1 MCTNKLTVCT
11 LFLSCHFYWSADF
24 KLSVDLPVVV
34 RKHIAHI
41 LRESMQFNVS
51 LKSLNVRL
59 SDFSL
64 KESGGKG
71 M

>member
-1 MCTNKLTVCT
+1 M
-11 LFLSCHFYWSADF
+11 
-24 KLSVDLPVVV
+24 DLPVVV

-41 LRESMQFNVS
+41 LRESMQLNVS